1 MTSKRSLKY
10 NHQTKPLRL
19 NVWMVRLE
27 TTFPGQVQTRAI
39 NELSDCQSVA
49 HKLMLE
55 HTQAMYLSRPQWTD
69 APLQGAPLQELRK
82 RIGCCKTSSSGTCP
96 SLQHS

>member
-10 NHQTKPLRL
+10 NNQTKPLRI

-27 TTFPGQVQTRAI
+27 TTFPGQVQTREI
-39 NELSDCQSVA
+39 NEQSDGQSEA
-49 HKLMLE
+49 HKLRLE
-55 HTQAMYLSRPQWTD
+55 HKQPMYLSRPQWTD

-82 RIGCCKTSSSGTCP
+82 RIG
-96 SLQHS
+96 